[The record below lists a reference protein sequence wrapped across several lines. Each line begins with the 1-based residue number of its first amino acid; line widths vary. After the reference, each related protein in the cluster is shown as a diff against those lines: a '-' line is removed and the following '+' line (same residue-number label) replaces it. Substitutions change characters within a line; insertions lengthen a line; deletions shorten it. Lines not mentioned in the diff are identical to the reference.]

1 MIVSRLPSQ
10 IKISYK
16 STKKTQ
22 VTTYQILSIATLKL
36 LLQWVKKQKII
47 NRLKDNQINW
57 FSF

>member
-22 VTTYQILSIATLKL
+22 VTTYQILSIVTLKL

-47 NRLKDNQINW
+47 NRLKDT
-57 FSF
+57 